1 MPAIILTFVSIMKI
15 YKKPLW
21 MCLALLA
28 YVTGMAIY
36 FVPRNQEMSVTEKA
50 VAIVVAYLLVV
61 LLWFA
66 MQYREKL
73 RRKDKQ

>member
-1 MPAIILTFVSIMKI
+1 
-15 YKKPLW
+15 